1 MSSKSFIKEMG
12 KRKVPDGSATPL
24 ALEGGANIP
33 ADGHIQIKKYSSTPY
48 PRKKK
53 KQLEEKDPLTFYLH
67 QISLFPLLDI
77 AGEQKIGEEISALQG
92 ERDKI
97 VGARSLRAE
106 TSPDTLGKEDEL
118 LKNIDLALYLLKQKM
133 ITSNLRLVVSIAKGY
148 QHRGLSLL
156 DLIDEGNIGLLEAVE
171 RFDYSRGFRFSTY
184 ATWWIRQAI
193 IKSLADQGRVIRIP
207 VHMLNTIRKCYYA
220 TKQLTQELGRAPE
233 ISELA
238 RRLEMSEEKI
248 LKVISFS
255 QNTTSLDVA
264 IDDENSASLSDII
277 KDDIGPDP
285 YTETVNA
292 AMKEMLNDVLRSL
305 NERETVVLR
314 LRYGLSGEGPHTLE
328 ETGKALGIT
337 RERVRQIQERA
348 IEKLR
353 QMKELE
359 DCKS

>member
-1 MSSKSFIKEMG
+1 MLDE
-12 KRKVPDGSATPL
+12 SANPL
-24 ALEGGANIP
+24 ALEAGTSLPHGRQTP
-33 ADGHIQIKKYSSTPY
+33 MKKYSSSGY
-48 PRKKK
+48 PKKKK
-53 KQLEEKDPLTFYLH
+53 KQVEEKDPLTFYLH
-67 QISLFPLLDI
+67 QISRFPLLDI
-77 AGEQKIGEEISALQG
+77 AGEQKIGEQI
-92 ERDKI
+92 
-97 VGARSLRAE
+97 RSLQAE
-106 TSPDTLGKEDEL
+106 KEKLFKKEGQQAEL
-118 LKNIDLALYLLKQKM
+118 LRSIDLAMYALKQKM

-220 TKQLTQELGRAPE
+220 TKQLTQELGRPPD

-238 RRLEMSEEKI
+238 RRVEMPEEKI

-277 KDDIGPDP
+277 KDEVSPDP
-285 YTETVNA
+285 YSETINA
-292 AMKEMLNDVLRSL
+292 AMKDMLNDVLRSL
-305 NERETVVLR
+305 SERETVVLR
-314 LRYGLSGEGPHTLE
+314 LRYGLSGEGTHTLE
-328 ETGKALGIT
+328 ETGKVLGIT

-353 QMKELE
+353 QTKELE
-359 DCKS
+359 DYEN